1 MSARAIASGTIA
13 FGLVS
18 IPVKLHPAVSPS
30 EAIRF
35 NNLHAECGTRVK
47 YQFWCPE
54 HERVLTREDM
64 VKGYEFAKDQYVTFS
79 AEELAAVE
87 EQSTRSIDIA
97 EFVPIDQIDP
107 VYYAKAYYLAPDK
120 SAGRAYQLLAAA
132 LQKTGLV
139 AIAKYA
145 ARGKQ
150 YLVLVRPVELGL
162 VLQQL
167 HYPHEVTAIE
177 DVGID
182 RPEVKDGELELAM
195 ALVQQSASKTFRPEK
210 YEDEVRERVKELIAR
225 KVEGQDI
232 TRAPAQSPKAQV
244 IDLMAALKASLGMGS
259 NEGRSEAGT
268 TAPGEGTQRGSL
280 DDDDSE
286 TVEPAQTAEKSR

>member
-1 MSARAIASGTIA
+1 MHVMAGRAIASGTIA

-18 IPVKLHPAVSPS
+18 IPVKLHPAISPS

-47 YQFWCPE
+47 YQFWCPR
-54 HERVLTREDM
+54 HEQVLQRPDM

-87 EQSTRSIDIA
+87 EQATGSIDIS

-120 SAGRAYQLLAAA
+120 GSGRAYQLLAAA
-132 LQKTGLV
+132 LRKTGLV

-150 YLVLVRPVELGL
+150 YLVLVRPVEGGL

-167 HYPHEVTAIE
+167 HYPHEVVAIE

-182 RPEVKDGELELAM
+182 SPALKDGELELAV
-195 ALVQQSASKTFRPEK
+195 ALVQQSTTRTFRPDK
-210 YEDEVRERVKELIAR
+210 YDDEVRTRIKDLIAR
-225 KVEGQDI
+225 KVEGHDI
-232 TRAPAQSPKAQV
+232 TQAPAPSPKAQV
-244 IDLMAALKASLGMGS
+244 IDLMAALKASLGMAG
-259 NEGRSEAGT
+259 EAP
-268 TAPGEGTQRGSL
+268 AGEGESL
-280 DDDDSE
+280 
-286 TVEPAQTAEKSR
+286 EPADAPEDAPAAVAEGGPGRGRPG

>member
-1 MSARAIASGTIA
+1 MSARAISSGTIA

-18 IPVKLHPAVSPS
+18 IPVKLHPAISPS

-47 YQFWCPE
+47 YQYWCPQ
-54 HERVLTREDM
+54 HERVLTRDDM
-64 VKGYEFAKDQYVTFS
+64 IKGYEFAKDQYVTFT

-97 EFVPIDQIDP
+97 EFVPIEKIDP

-120 SAGRAYQLLAAA
+120 GAGRAYQLLAAA
-132 LQKTGLV
+132 LRRTGLV
-139 AIAKYA
+139 ALAKYA

-150 YLVLVRPVELGL
+150 YLVLIRPVDEGL

-182 RPEVKDGELELAM
+182 RPEVKDGELDLAV
-195 ALVQQSASKTFRPEK
+195 ALIEQSAAKTFQPEK
-210 YEDEVRERVKELIAR
+210 YEDEVHERIKALIDR
-225 KVEGQDI
+225 KIEGEDI
-232 TRAPAQSPKAQV
+232 TEVPAQSPKAQV
-244 IDLMAALKASLGMGS
+244 IDLMAALKASLGHATPES
-259 NEGRSEAGT
+259 
-268 TAPGEGTQRGSL
+268 PGA
-280 DDDDSE
+280 DDSAE
-286 TVEPAQTAEKSR
+286 ASEPSAPEPAKAGDDSR